1 MKDISAKVEAAYSLS
16 RQVEL
21 QNLVYRI
28 MNDFLYDDTVTLKDI
43 LNDVHLKKAKYE
55 TMIDS

>member
-28 MNDFLYDDTVTLKDI
+28 MNDFLYDDNVALKDI
-43 LNDVHLKKAKYE
+43 LNDVHLNKAKYE
-55 TMIDS
+55 AIIDS

>member
-1 MKDISAKVEAAYSLS
+1 MKDISAKVEAAYNLS

-28 MNDFLYDDTVTLKDI
+28 MNDFWYDDTVTLKDI
-43 LNDVHLKKAKYE
+43 LNDVRKKKAKYE
-55 TMIDS
+55 AIIDS